1 MAIIANPTYDEVF
14 KYLMADERVSRVIIG
29 CLLDKKI
36 KRVKQRNNDVLRAGY
51 SDLHLLRLDF
61 NAEVVQDSG
70 ETVEVCIEL
79 QRAQEADEV
88 MRFRKYLAT
97 QYADETNKDEA
108 GKPLHI
114 VTIYLLGH
122 TISTEHKE
130 AVLRINHVVRKN
142 DGMEISTKSS
152 IDFISALTNDMIVV
166 QIPYVKAKHDT
177 LLDKILS
184 VFKEAPRRTSAK
196 TFDYHDNPDEQDVE
210 MVNLLRVLEKAAAD
224 PKLIRLM
231 DMEDELERFVKAK
244 EGEAEEA
251 RKQIAAAK
259 EMITEAGEKI
269 AKADEMIAQ
278 ADEKSA
284 RADEKSARADEKI
297 AKAEEKSA
305 RADEKSAKAEEKSA
319 RADEIIAQAEEKI
332 AKAEEKS
339 ARADEKIAKAEE
351 MIASARAIEAE
362 HERVSAEHEKMMA
375 EHEKMIAEMAQ
386 LKALMKKHGLGE

>member
-61 NAEVVQDSG
+61 NAEVVQESG

-184 VFKEAPRRTSAK
+184 VFKEAPRRTNAK

-231 DMEDELERFVKAK
+231 DMEDELEHFVKAK
-244 EGEAEEA
+244 EEEAEEA

-259 EMITEAGEKI
+259 EKITEAGERI

-278 ADEKSA
+278 ANKKSARADEMIAKADEIFAKADEMIAKADEKSA
-284 RADEKSARADEKI
+284 RADEKSARADEI
-297 AKAEEKSA
+297 FAKAEK
-305 RADEKSAKAEEKSA
+305 
-319 RADEIIAQAEEKI
+319 
-332 AKAEEKS
+332 
-339 ARADEKIAKAEE
+339 

-362 HERVSAEHEKMMA
+362 HERVSA

>member
-1 MAIIANPTYDEVF
+1 
-14 KYLMADERVSRVIIG
+14 
-29 CLLDKKI
+29 
-36 KRVKQRNNDVLRAGY
+36 
-51 SDLHLLRLDF
+51 
-61 NAEVVQDSG
+61 
-70 ETVEVCIEL
+70 
-79 QRAQEADEV
+79 

-231 DMEDELERFVKAK
+231 DMEDELEHFVKAK
-244 EGEAEEA
+244 EEEAEEA

-259 EMITEAGEKI
+259 EKITEAGERI

-278 ADEKSA
+278 ANKKSA
-284 RADEKSARADEKI
+284 RADEMIAKADEKSARADEKFAKADEMI
-297 AKAEEKSA
+297 AKAEK
-305 RADEKSAKAEEKSA
+305 
-319 RADEIIAQAEEKI
+319 
-332 AKAEEKS
+332 
-339 ARADEKIAKAEE
+339 
-351 MIASARAIEAE
+351 MIASARAIE
-362 HERVSAEHEKMMA
+362 A

-386 LKALMKKHGLGE
+386 LKALMKKHGFGE

>member
-61 NAEVVQDSG
+61 NAEVVQESG

-231 DMEDELERFVKAK
+231 DMEDELEHFVKAK
-244 EGEAEEA
+244 EEEAEEA

-259 EMITEAGEKI
+259 EKITEAGERI

-278 ADEKSA
+278 ANKKSVRADEMIAKA
-284 RADEKSARADEKI
+284 DEIFAKADEMIAKADEKSARADEI
-297 AKAEEKSA
+297 FAKAEK
-305 RADEKSAKAEEKSA
+305 
-319 RADEIIAQAEEKI
+319 
-332 AKAEEKS
+332 
-339 ARADEKIAKAEE
+339 

-362 HERVSAEHEKMMA
+362 HERVSAEHEKMV
-375 EHEKMIAEMAQ
+375 AEMAQ